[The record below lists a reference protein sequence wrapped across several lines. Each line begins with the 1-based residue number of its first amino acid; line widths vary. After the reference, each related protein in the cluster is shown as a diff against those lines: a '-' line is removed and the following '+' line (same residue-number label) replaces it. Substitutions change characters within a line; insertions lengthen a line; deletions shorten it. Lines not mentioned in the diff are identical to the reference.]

1 MTDII
6 DVLIIGAGPTGG
18 MLALELAMQNISFR
32 IIDSEP
38 IRSDKSRALVLHS
51 RTLELLNRHGG
62 GVEELIKQGRVNMG
76 IRMFSNMKFVFEMD
90 INDIGFTDTMFPA
103 PLMIS
108 QAETE
113 SFLDKELLKYG
124 KSVERPVTA
133 ETLEQGE
140 DGVTACLRHAD
151 GTEEVLHCKYVV
163 GCDGAHSI
171 VRKSA
176 GLKFEGAAY
185 PQDFVL
191 ADVHLKWTHPDALTI
206 FMGSTGFMVVL
217 PMKDGVF
224 RLILTRPRH
233 LNDDTE
239 PTIEDFEEACAA
251 LAPGETELFDPVWIS
266 RFRLHHRNVENY
278 RVGRMFMAGDAAHIH
293 SPAGGQGMNT
303 GMQDAVNLGWK
314 LASVIRGENGDS
326 LLDTYNIERHKV
338 GENLLRGTD
347 RIFDFMSTKN
357 PVYLYLR
364 NTLVPWIVPW
374 VMRDRSKRARRFRFI
389 SQLGIRYRHSPI
401 VGAASTYK
409 GVLHGGDR
417 APDGKLMGPEEGT
430 TVLGLCRGP
439 THHLLLFSGT
449 GAAAGSDEMLHSSAA
464 EFITENSNRVK
475 VHQICHTNLQ
485 KESSCSDPEGV
496 VHKLYGFT
504 DPSYVLIRPDGHVS
518 FIGPLST
525 IDELKAW
532 MKK

>member
-6 DVLIIGAGPTGG
+6 DVLIVGAGPTGA

-32 IIDSEP
+32 IIDSAS

-51 RTLELLNRHGG
+51 RTLELLDRHGV
-62 GVEELIKQGRVNMG
+62 VEELIKQGRINMG
-76 IRMFSNMKFVFEMD
+76 VRMFANKRFVFEVD

-133 ETLEQGE
+133 ERLEQDE
-140 DGVTACLRHAD
+140 DGVNAWLRHAD
-151 GTEEVLHCKYVV
+151 GTEEALYCKYVV
-163 GCDGAHSI
+163 GCDGAHSV

-176 GLKFEGAAY
+176 GLKFNGAAY

-191 ADVHLKWTHPDALTI
+191 LDVHLKGTHPDALTMFLGSYGFLAI
-206 FMGSTGFMVVL
+206 F

-224 RLILTRPRH
+224 RLILSRPSH
-233 LNDDTE
+233 VNNETE
-239 PTIEDFEEACAA
+239 PTVKDFEDAFAA

-266 RFRLHHRNVENY
+266 RFRLHHRNAENY
-278 RVGRMFMAGDAAHIH
+278 RMGRMFMAGDAAHIH

-314 LASVIRGENGDS
+314 LASVIRGEKDDS
-326 LLDTYNIERHKV
+326 LLDSYNIERHKV

-357 PVYLYLR
+357 PVFLYLR
-364 NTLVPWIVPW
+364 NTLVPCIVPW
-374 VMRDRSKRARRFRFI
+374 VLKDRSRRARGFRFV
-389 SQLGIRYRHSPI
+389 SQLGIRYRQSPI
-401 VGAASTYK
+401 VGTASTHK
-409 GVLHGGDR
+409 GVLRGGDR
-417 APDGKLMGPEEGT
+417 APDAKLVGSAEGA
-430 TVLGLCRGP
+430 TVLSLCRGP

-449 GAAAGSDEMLHSSAA
+449 GSSAISNEILESSVTNFEA
-464 EFITENSNRVK
+464 ENSNWVK
-475 VHQICHTNLQ
+475 VHKICHTTSRT
-485 KESSCSDPEGV
+485 ESSNSDPEGH
-496 VHKLYGFT
+496 VHQLYGLK
-504 DPSYVLIRPDGHVS
+504 DPSYVLIRPDGHIA
-518 FIGPLST
+518 FIGDLNT
-525 IDELKAW
+525 MDELRAW
-532 MKK
+532 VKK

>member
-1 MTDII
+1 MMDTT

-18 MLALELAMQNISFR
+18 MLALELAMQDIPFR
-32 IIDSEP
+32 IIDSAP

-62 GVEELIKQGRVNMG
+62 EAEELVKQGRVNMG
-76 IRMFSNMKFVFEMD
+76 VRIFANKKFVFEMD
-90 INDIGFTDTMFPA
+90 INDIIFPDTMFPA

-113 SFLDKELLKYG
+113 RFLDKGLLKHG

-133 ETLEQGE
+133 ERLEQGD
-140 DGVTACLRHAD
+140 DGVTAWLRHAD
-151 GTEEVLHCKYVV
+151 GTEKLLRCKYVV

-176 GLKFEGAAY
+176 GLEFEGAAY

-191 ADVHLKWTHPDALTI
+191 ADVHLKWKHSEGMTI
-206 FMGSTGFMVVL
+206 FMGSTGFMVVF
-217 PMKDGVF
+217 PMKDSVF
-224 RLILTRPRH
+224 RIILTRPSH
-233 LNDDTE
+233 LNNDAE
-239 PTIEDFEEACAA
+239 PTIRDFEEAFVA
-251 LAPGETELFDPVWIS
+251 LAPGEAELFNPVWIS

-314 LASVIRGENGDS
+314 LASVIRGEKGDS

-374 VMRDRSKRARRFRFI
+374 LLKDRNRLASRFRFI

-401 VGAASTYK
+401 VGSASTHK
-409 GVLHGGDR
+409 GKLRGGDR
-417 APDGKLMGPEEGT
+417 APDGKLTGPEQDT
-430 TVLGLCRGP
+430 TVLGLCGGP
-439 THHLLLFSGT
+439 SHHLLLFSGI
-449 GAAAGSDEMLHSSAA
+449 GSAAVGEEVLQSAAADLMA
-464 EFITENSNRVK
+464 ENSAWVK
-475 VHQICHTNLQ
+475 LHKICHTDL
-485 KESSCSDPEGV
+485 KTESRYLDSEGI
-496 VHKLYGFT
+496 VHELYGFR

-518 FIGPLST
+518 FIGNLGT
-525 IDELKAW
+525 IDELRVW
-532 MKK
+532 MKT